1 MLLFET
7 CIKLAAYLVCIGI
20 ALEFSHRLYWSIN
33 NWVISLDISP
43 LQRSVISTFV
53 ASIPLASAITVTA
66 LFTFLLDNRSLLSL
80 GLHYDGESFTK
91 VANGAAIALGCIT
104 SVFLLGILLG
114 YIGVKRSR
122 LSEDRTECLPLF
134 LGGLID
140 FFNGAV
146 FEEIIFRGYIY
157 YVLYEATGTTIAI
170 LVSSI
175 IFSFAHLVKHPHTPP
190 IFTLNAFIF
199 GLLAAVSRHFTG
211 SLWLPIGLHFG
222 WNVVSGPILGLPYS
236 GRTYD
241 NGVVISEVSGPTW
254 LTGGRYSLDAGAL
267 GTLALVI
274 AAAGLLAVAPLP

>member
-7 CIKLAAYLVCIGI
+7 CIKLAAYLVCIGV

-33 NWVISLDISP
+33 NWVISLDISA
-43 LQRSVISTFV
+43 LKRSAISTCV
-53 ASIPLASAITVTA
+53 ACIPLVSTLVITM
-66 LFTFLLDNRSLLSL
+66 LFTVLLDNRSLLSL

-91 VANGAAIALGCIT
+91 VANGAAIALGCLT
-104 SVFLLGILLG
+104 TVFLLGILLG
-114 YIGVKRSR
+114 HIGVKRSR

-157 YVLYEATGTTIAI
+157 YVLYEAAGSSVAI
-170 LVSSI
+170 VASSI
-175 IFSFAHLVKHPHTPP
+175 IFSLAHLIKHPHTPI

-199 GLLAAVSRHFTG
+199 GILAAISRHFTG
-211 SLWLPIGLHFG
+211 SLWLPMGLHFG

-236 GRTYD
+236 GRDYN
-241 NGVVISEVSGPTW
+241 NGVVISEVSGPLW

-274 AAAGLLAVAPLP
+274 AAAGLLAVTPIP